1 MKATTKFGY
10 QEVIDTIVDM
20 SKAETKAYGIFKGK
34 FELTKALTWAIGEYA
49 TIKEAFDD
57 FGTFEK
63 EIRDL
68 TPAESLEA
76 IGAISSQLSDEQK
89 QSSRIFKAA
98 LFAAIGYQNTTAVI
112 EMGKNQL
119 ALGADIFSKTKKA

>member
-1 MKATTKFGY
+1 MQATNKFGY
-10 QEVIDTIVDM
+10 QEIIDTVVDM
-20 SKAETKAYGIFKGK
+20 ATAETKAYSIFEGK

-49 TIKEAFDD
+49 TIKEAFED
-57 FGTFEK
+57 FGTFEQ

-76 IGAISSQLSDEQK
+76 IEAISSQLSEDQK
-89 QSSRIFKAA
+89 GKSRIFKAA